1 MIPVWWTESFIFFF
15 FFDNEFEG
23 KNLSSHPHG
32 RILYILL
39 NANKDRS
46 TSLLLILYYCSSIS
60 TYYALMILS

>member
-1 MIPVWWTESFIFFF
+1 MIPVWWTESFIFVFVCFF
-15 FFDNEFEG
+15 FFRTKVFFFCDNEFEG

-46 TSLLLILYYCSSIS
+46 T
-60 TYYALMILS
+60 